1 MNDLGV
7 TLTGRRGKRIM
18 PTDILYPLR
27 RFHGFL
33 HDQKERYEFKNA
45 ILREFHAKRKR
56 NPKTVFLVLTPEHGN
71 LGDHAIASSIINML
85 EKCGIDYVEITTT
98 QLDEILRRNVV
109 GLFNKW
115 PILINGGGNLGTLW
129 FHLEVAFRQVI
140 SKNPKSK
147 IICFPNTI
155 FYDSTQKG
163 QQELQKSI
171 SIYNKH
177 KNLYLYARE
186 KTSYDFMKARYKNVT
201 LMPDMVL
208 FFNKSNVQQKRSGCL
223 LCLRND
229 CEKTRTKIQEQEIR
243 RQAEQLFGNAV
254 TDTDMLADHKIS
266 IAERE
271 MALEEKFKEF
281 SKAQLVITDRLH
293 GMIFCAITGTP
304 CVVVNSKSPKV
315 RGCYEWIKDLDYIR
329 FVDTPEQ
336 IVQAYRSIP
345 DSPHKYDNSNLMPYY
360 DELADDILKILD
372 WK

>member
-1 MNDLGV
+1 MS
-7 TLTGRRGKRIM
+7 
-18 PTDILYPLR
+18 TDILYPLR

-45 ILREFHAKRKR
+45 ILDEFRVKRKK

-71 LGDHAIASSIINML
+71 LGDHAIALSITNL
-85 EKCGIDYVEITTT
+85 LTKCGIDYVEITGTR
-98 QLDEILRRNVV
+98 LYEIQQRNILNV
-109 GLFNKW
+109 FNKY

-129 FHLEVAFRQVI
+129 LDAEYIFRQLI
-140 SKNPKSK
+140 SKNSCSTV
-147 IICFPNTI
+147 ICFPNTI
-155 FYDSTQKG
+155 FYDNTQNG
-163 QQELQKSI
+163 QQEFEKSI
-171 SIYNKH
+171 HTYNKH
-177 KNLYLYARE
+177 RNLYLYARE
-186 KTSYDFMKARYKNVT
+186 KISYDIMKGAYKNVD
-201 LMPDMVL
+201 LVPDMVL
-208 FFNKSNVQQKRSGCL
+208 ALNKSDTRERRKGCL

-271 MALEEKFKEF
+271 IALEEKFKEF

-304 CVVVNSKSPKV
+304 CVVVDSKSPKV
-315 RGCYEWIKDLDYIR
+315 RGCYEWIKHLDYIR

-336 IVQAYRSIP
+336 ISQAYRSIP
-345 DSPHKYDNSNLMPYY
+345 DAPHKYDNSNLMHYY
-360 DELADDILKILD
+360 DKLADDILKIIN